1 MHFSRKIHK
10 TLLSV
15 AWIFFFLYSLAGCV
29 AQLDNSRVYSLNLDA
44 KQYYLLGVQYS
55 REKNPDEAIKA
66 FTRSIAASPSAAA
79 YNERCAEYIRKG
91 LYDAAIA
98 DASKAIYFS
107 PRYPAPYFNRGNSYF
122 KKEDYSGA
130 LRDYSKA
137 IELDSAQAEFYFN
150 SGLAHFKMGQQD
162 AAADQY
168 RKAIAADPKYYAAY
182 YNLAAHF
189 SARKD
194 IARALEFLE
203 KAVKAGFVDAEL
215 MKKDPGL
222 DNIRRTARFRFLLQK
237 LEKK

>member
-1 MHFSRKIHK
+1 MRFLKQIYK
-10 TLLSV
+10 KFLSV
-15 AWIFFFLYSLAGCV
+15 AWIFFFLYYSAGCI
-29 AQLDNSRVYSLNLDA
+29 AQFDNSRVYSLNLEA
-44 KQYYLLGVQYS
+44 KQHYLLGVQYS
-55 REKNPDEAIKA
+55 RENHPNEAIKA
-66 FTRSIAASPSAAA
+66 FTRSIAISPSAAA
-79 YNERCAEYIRKG
+79 YDERCAEYIRTG

-98 DASKAIYFS
+98 DASKAIYLS

-137 IELDSAQAEFYFN
+137 IELDPAQAEFYFN
-150 SGLAHFKMGQQD
+150 SGLAHFKMGQED

-168 RKAIAADPKYYAAY
+168 RKAIAADPKYNAAY

-194 IARALEFLE
+194 TAKALELLE
-203 KAVKAGFVDAEL
+203 KAVKAGFADAEL

-222 DNIRRTARFRFLLQK
+222 DNIRKTARFRFLLQK